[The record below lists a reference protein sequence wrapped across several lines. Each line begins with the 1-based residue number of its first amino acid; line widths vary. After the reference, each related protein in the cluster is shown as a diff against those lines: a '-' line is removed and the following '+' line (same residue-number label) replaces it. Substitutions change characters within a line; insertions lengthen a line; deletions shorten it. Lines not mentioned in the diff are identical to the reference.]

1 MDEMVTSFVETQQL
15 QPFIWLRYID
25 GIFFI
30 WTHVEEWW
38 LIFFLRDL
46 NEFHTSLK
54 CTYETS
60 QNSVTFL
67 DLNVSLKDGVVF
79 TDLHI
84 KPIDDHQFQHYK
96 LSHPSH
102 IKNTIPYSQTL
113 RISRLSSSKNDF
125 NAHISNVKDWFLSR
139 DYPQKVVSEQISKV
153 VFGKQPTR
161 KDTSEQVVSYFATY
175 HSKIKNFSKL
185 MKKLQLLLYGDSKV

>member
-15 QPFIWLRYID
+15 QPFNWLRYID

-84 KPIDDHQFQHYK
+84 KPIDDHQF
-96 LSHPSH
+96 
-102 IKNTIPYSQTL
+102 
-113 RISRLSSSKNDF
+113 
-125 NAHISNVKDWFLSR
+125 
-139 DYPQKVVSEQISKV
+139 
-153 VFGKQPTR
+153 
-161 KDTSEQVVSYFATY
+161 
-175 HSKIKNFSKL
+175 
-185 MKKLQLLLYGDSKV
+185 